1 MKTFILSTDFS
12 DNALN
17 AIRYACT
24 LNKKL
29 NAKLVLF
36 HSYVVPVYST
46 DIPLTIPQDKE
57 LRDASEKALNQLRD
71 KLRKEF
77 PDMEIEADLNQG
89 YPEEEIVFAADK
101 HKADMIIMGT
111 KGASGLREAL
121 VGTISAAVME
131 YANCP
136 VMAVPADCN
145 YKDFKK
151 IVFATN
157 YAEGDFH
164 YVEQV
169 LDFARPFGADLI
181 LIHISSGEFERSL
194 EFDAIER
201 FKERIKEDSKYKN
214 VHFKLLESKNVYE
227 GLNNY
232 LDEVQADL
240 VAMTMRKRSFIQKL
254 FKRSITQKMA
264 YHTHIPLIAFKVP
277 E

>member
-1 MKTFILSTDFS
+1 MKTFLLPTDFS
-12 DNALN
+12 DNALH
-17 AIRYACT
+17 ALHYACS
-24 LNKKL
+24 LNRKL

-36 HSYVVPVYST
+36 HSYVIPVYST
-46 DIPLTIPQDKE
+46 DIPLTVPHDTE
-57 LRDASEKALNQLRD
+57 LRKASEPALRELKDR
-71 KLRKEF
+71 LGKEF
-77 PDMEIEADLNQG
+77 PGMEIEVDLHQG

-101 HKADMIIMGT
+101 HRADLIIMGT
-111 KGASGLREAL
+111 QGASGLREAL

-136 VMAVPADCN
+136 VMAVPAECN
-145 YKDFKK
+145 YKDFSK

-157 YAEGDFH
+157 YAEGDFL

-181 LIHISSGEFERSL
+181 LLHISSGEFERSL

-201 FKERIKEDSKYKN
+201 FKERIKEDSNYKK
-214 VHFKLLESKNVYE
+214 VHFKLMESKNVYE
-227 GLNNY
+227 GMNHY

-254 FKRSITQKMA
+254 FKRSITQKMS
-264 YHTHIPLIAFKVP
+264 YHTSIPLIAFKVP
-277 E
+277 S